1 MKLKSLT
8 LKNFRKISNEA
19 EPTITFNP
27 DINVLV
33 GANNAGK
40 TSILNAIQMLFLDQ
54 NYNQLQKFN
63 PISNTNYLIQD
74 GTLEIEGIFQLTL
87 TEWHSLTDILLQNAG
102 YRGGTKNQIVRE
114 TLKGNTKPFILSL
127 SESEF
132 SWVKTFSLINKRVA
146 TTTNKAAFPTELY
159 KSLLGEYDQI
169 LPQLAELVTRT
180 NFYSVY
186 RTPLYLDSKGL
197 IEDSEQFKPLNQL
210 SGVNIDLRN
219 NQTNIRGQLYALK
232 KKEFKSKLLEI
243 FEEIE
248 DIDVIHNEDVGQFQ
262 LVIKEKLRRNGELEE
277 VTYDIN
283 NVGQGMQTL
292 VIMLSTVLLLR
303 PSIVLMDEPEV
314 HMHPSL
320 IKQFV
325 EYIKKLTPEIQ
336 FIITTH
342 SVVLINEVGLDKVF
356 SLKNDVN
363 RKGIIVTKVDDKNSL
378 LETISQLG
386 YNVDTL
392 TYTLKPKVY
401 VFAEGP
407 SDKDIL
413 LAFAQKSDT
422 QKSINSNNV
431 AFIEMGGKGNRYKL
445 VNLINKLQ
453 QDFMDTPFLM
463 LLDRDETSEE
473 EVEKLR
479 QRYFAGKP
487 ARLQY
492 LSKRQIEN
500 YLIDEEA
507 LQSVVSKKLRDESL
521 IKSLKEVSIN
531 GVLLTLAEQQKDKI
545 FDNFLKELFINESVL
560 GTAEIRD
567 LLNEIKDKPLN
578 DAKSDFIRK
587 IGGEMAV
594 KASNI
599 SQKTISSQDEFNQKW
614 ESNKLEMVDGREL
627 LKSFRKWVQEEYRVS
642 FTHQELIDE
651 ISEIHPDLQTVIKLI
666 AEPELL

>member
-8 LKNFRKISNEA
+8 LKNFRKISNEV

-33 GANNAGK
+33 GTNNAGK
-40 TSILNAIQMLFLDQ
+40 TSILNAIQMLL
-54 NYNQLQKFN
+54 LQSHNSLKLN
-63 PISNTNYLIQD
+63 SIANTNYLIRD
-74 GTLEIEGIFQLTL
+74 GILSIEGEVSLKTEQWKSLIKNLEQKPRLRQYFENFDSENLLIALNKNPFRWSKTYALINRKIVSAENNVHFPFDTSIINPNDEVIINQLKN
-87 TEWHSLTDILLQNAG
+87 SVQNA
-102 YRGGTKNQIVRE
+102 
-114 TLKGNTKPFILSL
+114 
-127 SESEF
+127 
-132 SWVKTFSLINKRVA
+132 
-146 TTTNKAAFPTELY
+146 
-159 KSLLGEYDQI
+159 D
-169 LPQLAELVTRT
+169 
-180 NFYSVY
+180 FYNVY
-186 RTPLYLDSKGL
+186 STPLYLDSKGL
-197 IEDSEQFKPLNQL
+197 IGDFEPFKPLNEITN
-210 SGVNIDLRN
+210 VNQDSRD

-232 KKEFKSKLLEI
+232 KKEPESFQEFKTKILEI
-243 FEEIE
+243 FEEIG
-248 DIDVIHNEDVGQFQ
+248 DLDVIHNEDVGQFQ

-292 VIMLSTVLLLR
+292 VIMLSTVLLLK

-325 EYIKKLTPEIQ
+325 EYLKKLTPEIQ

-356 SLKNDVN
+356 SLKNEITK
-363 RKGIIVTKVDDKNSL
+363 KGIIITKVDDKNSL

-407 SDKDIL
+407 TDKDII
-413 LAFAQKSDT
+413 LAFASKSGIT
-422 QKSINSNNV
+422 TNANNV

-445 VNLINKLQ
+445 VNLINKLREG
-453 QDFMDTPFLM
+453 FMDTPFLM

-473 EVEKLR
+473 EIEKLR
-479 QRYFAGKP
+479 QKYFADKP
-487 ARLQY
+487 KRLQY

-500 YLIDEEA
+500 YLIDERA
-507 LQSVVSKKLRDESL
+507 LKSVVRKKLKDESL
-521 IKSLKEVSIN
+521 IQKLKEVSIN
-531 GVLLTLAEQQKDKI
+531 EALSDLAEQQKEKI
-545 FDNFLKELFINESVL
+545 FDNFLKELFISESVL

-567 LLNEIKDKPLN
+567 LLKEIKDKPLN
-578 DAKSDFIRK
+578 DAKSEFIRK

-599 SQKTISSQDEFNQKW
+599 SQKTTSSQEEFNQKW
-614 ESNKLEMVDGREL
+614 KASKLEMVDGREL
-627 LKSFRKWVQEEYRVS
+627 LKSFRKWVQESYRVS
-642 FTHQELIDE
+642 FSNQELIDE
-651 ISEIHPDLQTVIKLI
+651 IKEVHSDLQTVIKLI

>member
-8 LKNFRKISNEA
+8 LKNFRKISNEV
-19 EPTITFNP
+19 EPTITFNS

-40 TSILNAIQMLFLDQ
+40 TSILNAIQMLLLNQ
-54 NYNQLQKFN
+54 NNHTSLRLN
-63 PISNTNYLIQD
+63 SIANTNYLIQD
-74 GTLEIEGIFQLTL
+74 GTLTIEGELGLREEQ
-87 TEWHSLTDILLQNAG
+87 WKSLIKNLEQQPHIKQYATNFDSKILL
-102 YRGGTKNQIVRE
+102 KSLIE
-114 TLKGNTKPFILSL
+114 SPFRWS
-127 SESEF
+127 
-132 SWVKTFSLINKRVA
+132 KTYSLINR
-146 TTTNKAAFPTELY
+146 KAVSTENIVHLPLTDQRNELVINNL
-159 KSLLGEYDQI
+159 KSLVQNAD
-169 LPQLAELVTRT
+169 
-180 NFYSVY
+180 FYNVY
-186 RTPLYLDSKGL
+186 NTPLYLDSKGL
-197 IEDSEQFKPLNQL
+197 IGDSELFKPLNEIANVRT
-210 SGVNIDLRN
+210 GRN
-219 NQTNIRGQLYALK
+219 SNQTNIRGQLYALK
-232 KKEFKSKLLEI
+232 KKDPENFKEFKIKLLEI

-248 DIDVIHNEDVGQFQ
+248 DLDVIHNEDIGQFQ

-292 VIMLSTVLLLR
+292 VIMLSTVLLLK

-363 RKGIIVTKVDDKNSL
+363 KKGIIVTKVDDKNSL

-413 LAFAQKSDT
+413 LAFAKKNDVT
-422 QKSINSNNV
+422 KSINSNNV

-473 EVEKLR
+473 EIEKLR
-479 QRYFAGKP
+479 QKYFADKP
-487 ARLQY
+487 ERLQY

-500 YLIDEEA
+500 YLIDEGA
-507 LQSVVSKKLRDESL
+507 LQNVVSKKLKDESL
-521 IKSLKEVSIN
+521 TQGFKEVSIN
-531 GVLLTLAEQQKDKI
+531 GILATLAEQQKEKI
-545 FDNFLKELFINESVL
+545 FDNFLKELFISESVL

-567 LLNEIKDKPLN
+567 LLKEIKDKPLH
-578 DAKSDFIRK
+578 DAKSEFIRK

-599 SQKTISSQDEFNQKW
+599 SQKTTSSQEEFNQKW
-614 ESNKLEMVDGREL
+614 EVGKLEMVDGREL
-627 LKSFRKWVQEEYRVS
+627 LKSFRKWVQEHYQVS
-642 FTHQELIDE
+642 FSNQELIDE
-651 ISEIHPDLQTVIKLI
+651 IEEIHPDLKAIINLI

>member
-1 MKLKSLT
+1 
-8 LKNFRKISNEA
+8 
-19 EPTITFNP
+19 
-27 DINVLV
+27 
-33 GANNAGK
+33 
-40 TSILNAIQMLFLDQ
+40 
-54 NYNQLQKFN
+54 
-63 PISNTNYLIQD
+63 
-74 GTLEIEGIFQLTL
+74 
-87 TEWHSLTDILLQNAG
+87 
-102 YRGGTKNQIVRE
+102 
-114 TLKGNTKPFILSL
+114 
-127 SESEF
+127 
-132 SWVKTFSLINKRVA
+132 
-146 TTTNKAAFPTELY
+146 
-159 KSLLGEYDQI
+159 
-169 LPQLAELVTRT
+169 
-180 NFYSVY
+180 
-186 RTPLYLDSKGL
+186 
-197 IEDSEQFKPLNQL
+197 
-210 SGVNIDLRN
+210 
-219 NQTNIRGQLYALK
+219 
-232 KKEFKSKLLEI
+232 
-243 FEEIE
+243 
-248 DIDVIHNEDVGQFQ
+248 
-262 LVIKEKLRRNGELEE
+262 
-277 VTYDIN
+277 
-283 NVGQGMQTL
+283 
-292 VIMLSTVLLLR
+292 
-303 PSIVLMDEPEV
+303 
-314 HMHPSL
+314 
-320 IKQFV
+320 
-325 EYIKKLTPEIQ
+325 
-336 FIITTH
+336 
-342 SVVLINEVGLDKVF
+342 LINEVGLDKVF